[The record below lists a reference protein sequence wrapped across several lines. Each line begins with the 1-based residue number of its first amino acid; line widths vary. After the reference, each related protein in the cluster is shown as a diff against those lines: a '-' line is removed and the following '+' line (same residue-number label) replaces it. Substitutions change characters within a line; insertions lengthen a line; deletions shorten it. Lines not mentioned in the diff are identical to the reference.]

1 MICLGLFGGFRAV
14 TSAMVVDEEMTD
26 ANGELEQL
34 QDALS
39 PPAMLPPP
47 SGPPAGDCTA
57 KHEQMA
63 FYTTQS

>member
-1 MICLGLFGGFRAV
+1 
-14 TSAMVVDEEMTD
+14 MVADEEMPD
-26 ANGELEQL
+26 ANGEPDQV
-34 QDALS
+34 QDVLP

-63 FYTTQS
+63 FYTMQS